1 MTILFRPPNTAQR
14 AVKQLASTV
23 PAAWFLSKTLRHL
36 DRSVLA
42 LTGGRHTATSLLAGL
57 PVILL
62 TTTGARS
69 GQLRTT
75 PLICGVDGERLVLF
89 ATNFGGAKNPAWYYN
104 LCTNPQVTVTYR
116 GHLAL
121 YYARE
126 ATAGERN
133 RYWPMADAIYAG
145 YAAYRA
151 RASHRDIPVVVLERG
166 HERGMAASAREG

>member
-116 GHLAL
+116 SQSAV
-121 YYARE
+121 YRSRE
-126 ATAGERN
+126 ATADERDL
-133 RYWPMADAIYAG
+133 YWPMADTIYAG

-151 RASHRDIPVVVLERG
+151 RAGHRDIPVVLLERV
-166 HERGMAASAREG
+166 HDRGRAE